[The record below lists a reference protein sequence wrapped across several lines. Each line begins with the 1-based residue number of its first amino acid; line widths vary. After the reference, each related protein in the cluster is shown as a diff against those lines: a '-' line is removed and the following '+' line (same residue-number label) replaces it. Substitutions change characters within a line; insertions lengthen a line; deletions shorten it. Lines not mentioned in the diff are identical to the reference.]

1 MIIIILLWIAN
12 DKEPLLRFF
21 FQNYFRIFFY
31 TKIVSYT
38 NRWLYHYSSGRY
50 CQKTRRKIILL
61 HKVQPNII
69 SCHTVELLTKSEKW
83 KLKTKSVACL
93 VIVKEHK
100 YAKIERKLSKLSKNT
115 RKCHAET
122 FYIIVC
128 YSISWTCVSQ
138 KNTLK
143 MRLLQKSHYDT
154 RS

>member
-1 MIIIILLWIAN
+1 MTKNLFY
-12 DKEPLLRFF
+12 DFF
-21 FQNYFRIFFY
+21 FKIISESFSIQ
-31 TKIVSYT
+31 KIVSYT

-50 CQKTRRKIILL
+50 CQKTRRKIILF
-61 HKVQPNII
+61 HKFQPDII

-100 YAKIERKLSKLSKNT
+100 YAKIERKLSKPSKST

-122 FYIIVC
+122 FYIIVY
-128 YSISWTCVSQ
+128 YSISCTCVSQ